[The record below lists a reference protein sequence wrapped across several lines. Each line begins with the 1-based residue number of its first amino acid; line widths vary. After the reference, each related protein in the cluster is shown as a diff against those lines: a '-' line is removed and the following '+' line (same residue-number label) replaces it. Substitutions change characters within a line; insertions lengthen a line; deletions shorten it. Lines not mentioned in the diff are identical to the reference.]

1 MLSRRVDCAYQRGG
15 GAVCLVPLAF
25 VSVTAGQSGRSPKL
39 DPGNSMLTE
48 SDEFS
53 AFDQFAVTGPQAAE
67 HPPPGT
73 PLRRAT
79 AVG

>member
-48 SDEFS
+48 SDEF
-53 AFDQFAVTGPQAAE
+53 
-67 HPPPGT
+67 
-73 PLRRAT
+73 
-79 AVG
+79 